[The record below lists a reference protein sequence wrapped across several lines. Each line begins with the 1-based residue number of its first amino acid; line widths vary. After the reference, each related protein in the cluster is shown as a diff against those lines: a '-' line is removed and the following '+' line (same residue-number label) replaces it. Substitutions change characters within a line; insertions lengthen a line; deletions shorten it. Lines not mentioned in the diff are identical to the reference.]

1 MKIYTKKEN
10 GFTTVDVGLAMLVI
24 ILFVSIMTSI
34 LYSVYISSTE
44 ARRRAV
50 ALNYAVDIFEAIGN
64 KPFDQVNAIKV
75 ITDLEN
81 VNIKLNGASTNEV
94 AIGKIG
100 TGNGAYNVTLTVDD
114 SKYVDKT
121 IKIITLKIEFR
132 ISKNNLQTIEM
143 QRLKY

>member
-1 MKIYTKKEN
+1 MKICTKKEN
-10 GFTTVDVGLAMLVI
+10 GFTTVDIGVAILVI
-24 ILFVSIMTSI
+24 ILFVSIMTSV

-44 ARRRAV
+44 AKRRAV
-50 ALNYAVDIFEAIGN
+50 ALNYTVDIFETIGN
-64 KPFDQVNAIKV
+64 MPFEQVNAVKV
-75 ITDLEN
+75 INDSEN
-81 VNIKLNGASTNEV
+81 VNIKLDQSSTDEV
-94 AIGKIG
+94 ATGKIG

-132 ISKNNLQTIEM
+132 ISKNNVQTIEM